1 MIGLNDPA
9 LGKSSRL
16 GSAERCAFRDRRL
29 FDQQKSSVSGG
40 LGAARWT
47 ILCPSFDA

>member
-29 FDQQKSSVSGG
+29 FDQQKSSVFGRLPRRLMHEIG
-40 LGAARWT
+40 PFVA
-47 ILCPSFDA
+47 